1 MSKGIE
7 GKFSR
12 TSLLKF
18 ILPTIIMM
26 VFTSLYTII
35 DGIFVS
41 RLVGGEAL
49 AALNIVLPVPSVIWA
64 ISIMFATGGSA
75 IIAKHLGEGK
85 EGKAKG
91 EFSFIILV
99 NLVIGAILAIVMIF
113 FLNDISTFLGGRGK
127 VLEYCNE
134 YLFVVVLVMPITFIK
149 MIFDYFYVVIGKP
162 KIGVILAFI
171 GGITNIILDY
181 LFIGTMNMGI
191 SGAALATAIG
201 QIIPA
206 VIGVFVFFN
215 KKNSLHFV
223 KPVYDFK
230 MLLESSLNGASE
242 MIINISGAITVFLFN
257 MVMLKYLGD
266 EGVAAIT
273 IVLYAQYL
281 LISIYLGVSSG
292 TAPIISYKYGNDDR
306 EQLRKVIRYSF
317 EFIILSSVFVF
328 ILSYIIS
335 PQIIGAFVKPGSN
348 IYLITKDGFGLFSIS
363 FLFIGTNIYTSGMFT
378 AFSNGKVSAIISFL
392 RTFVFIIIGVIVL
405 PIFLDIDGIWLT
417 LPFAEVLTIIFSTY
431 YINKYKKTYYLT
443 TK

>member
-1 MSKGIE
+1 
-7 GKFSR
+7 
-12 TSLLKF
+12 
-18 ILPTIIMM
+18 
-26 VFTSLYTII
+26 
-35 DGIFVS
+35 
-41 RLVGGEAL
+41 
-49 AALNIVLPVPSVIWA
+49 
-64 ISIMFATGGSA
+64 
-75 IIAKHLGEGK
+75 
-85 EGKAKG
+85 
-91 EFSFIILV
+91 
-99 NLVIGAILAIVMIF
+99 
-113 FLNDISTFLGGRGK
+113 
-127 VLEYCNE
+127 
-134 YLFVVVLVMPITFIK
+134 
-149 MIFDYFYVVIGKP
+149 
-162 KIGVILAFI
+162 
-171 GGITNIILDY
+171 
-181 LFIGTMNMGI
+181 
-191 SGAALATAIG
+191 
-201 QIIPA
+201 
-206 VIGVFVFFN
+206 
-215 KKNSLHFV
+215 
-223 KPVYDFK
+223 
-230 MLLESSLNGASE
+230 

-257 MVMLKYLGD
+257 MAMLKYLGD